1 MLAQIV
7 FCRVLSRPRYGRY
20 DRQQMASAR
29 DKYERDHM
37 AAGMELCRD
46 KITWKLHWILLG
58 MAVALAASTTAF
70 ALTGPTPDN
79 PLWVTFLVGG
89 MAALFSILWLMF
101 AVMRTVVTT
110 DEIHVQYGLWGPRVP
125 IEAIES
131 CEVTKYD
138 WTEFG
143 GWGIK
148 YSTSSKTWAYSL
160 WGHGNDVVRLVWTEK
175 GKTKRAVF
183 HARDPEAI
191 VMAVQRARANAALSG
206 RIEISDEQNAAS
218 EQLAAEQEA
227 RAEQEAAEAE
237 AQERKKGALR
247 MESSERPPTG

>member
-1 MLAQIV
+1 
-7 FCRVLSRPRYGRY
+7 
-20 DRQQMASAR
+20 MAKQR
-29 DKYERDHM
+29 DSYERKHM
-37 AAGMELCRD
+37 AAGKELHRD
-46 KITWKLHWILLG
+46 KIKWKLHWILLILTVV
-58 MAVALAASTTAF
+58 MAATTA
-70 ALTGPTPDN
+70 ALGIAGSSPDN
-79 PLWVTFLVGG
+79 PLWATFLVGT
-89 MAALFSILWLMF
+89 MTALFGVLWLLF

-110 DEIHVQYGLWGPRVP
+110 KEIHVQYGLWGPRVP

-131 CEVTKYD
+131 CEVTQYD
-138 WTEFG
+138 WKEFG

-160 WGHGNDVVRLVWTEK
+160 WGHGDKVVRLVWTED

-191 VMAVQRARANAALSG
+191 VMAVQRARTNAVLSG
-206 RIEISDEQNAAS
+206 RIETSAEEDQAA

-237 AQERKKGALR
+237 AKAAKRKKKQAQK
-247 MESSERPPTG
+247 